1 MSDGLPPVAAA
12 LSNPRQDPALPDR
25 RLPVR
30 PDLDQLKHQAKDLLR
45 GIRRGDATALAEL
58 RGRHPHPP
66 SPDHAKLADAQLALA
81 RSYGAPTW
89 ARLAVS
95 CTLIDAIW
103 EDDIDTV
110 RALVLADPKLLH
122 EDAGIRNVNWGPPLS
137 YAANVGRDR
146 IIAMLA
152 ELGATDF
159 QHGLDRAVLQ
169 GRIETARMLHRM
181 AGSPT
186 PPPGALGTPAY
197 TLSVSGTEF
206 LFEIGA
212 DVHSWEGQSGGPVE
226 IVLATDSR
234 RPEAK
239 HRILELYAE
248 HGLAFPDTPMM
259 ALHRGRID
267 LLDDHLRRDPGLLDR
282 TFTFAEIF
290 PPEVGCN
297 QPPPESYDEWLPRT
311 PIAGTTLLH
320 VAVEF
325 DELEIARWLL
335 DRGMHVDARA
345 AVDANGF
352 GGHTALF
359 NAVVSYPNFW
369 MNFTGG
375 WPGTRK
381 PMQGAFA
388 ALLLDHGADPNARAS
403 FREQINH
410 RDRLELRDHHDI
422 TPLEWGRVFH
432 NRMIVSEPAMHA
444 VAARGGH

>member
-1 MSDGLPPVAAA
+1 MSDAHPPVSAA
-12 LSNPRQDPALPDR
+12 LSNPRQEPALPDR

-45 GIRRGDATALAEL
+45 SIRRGDASAVAEL

-66 SPDHAKLADAQLALA
+66 SPDDAKLADAQLVLA

-89 ARLAVS
+89 ARMVVS
-95 CTLIDAIW
+95 CKLIDAIW
-103 EDDIDTV
+103 NDDV
-110 RALVLADPKLLH
+110 EAARALVVADPTLLH

-146 IIAMLA
+146 IITMLA

-159 QHGLDRAVLQ
+159 KYGMDRAVLQ
-169 GRIETARMLHRM
+169 SRIGTARILHRM
-181 AGSPT
+181 AGSPK
-186 PPPGALGTPAY
+186 PAKGALGSPAY
-197 TLSVSGTEF
+197 TLSVTGTEF

-212 DVHSWEGQSGGPVE
+212 NVHDWEGQSGSPVE
-226 IVLATDSR
+226 VVLATDGR
-234 RPEAK
+234 RPDAK
-239 HRILELYAE
+239 HRILEMYVE
-248 HGLAFPDTPMM
+248 HGLSLPDTPMM

-267 LLDDHLRRDPGLLDR
+267 LLEQHLRRDPNLLSR

-297 QPPPESYDEWLPRT
+297 QPPGDSYDEWLPRT
-311 PIAGTTLLH
+311 PVAGSTLFH

-325 DELEIARWLL
+325 DELDIARWLL
-335 DRGMHVDARA
+335 DRGMNADARA
-345 AVDANGF
+345 TIDANGF

-375 WPGTRK
+375 WPGSRK
-381 PMQGAFA
+381 PTQATFA
-388 ALLLDHGADPNARAS
+388 ELLLDHGADPNARAS
-403 FREQINH
+403 FREAL
-410 RDRLELRDHHDI
+410 RRERRGELRDHHDV
-422 TPLEWGRVFH
+422 TPLEWAKVFH
-432 NRMIVSEPAMHA
+432 NRLIVSEPAMQA
-444 VAARGGH
+444 IAARGGR